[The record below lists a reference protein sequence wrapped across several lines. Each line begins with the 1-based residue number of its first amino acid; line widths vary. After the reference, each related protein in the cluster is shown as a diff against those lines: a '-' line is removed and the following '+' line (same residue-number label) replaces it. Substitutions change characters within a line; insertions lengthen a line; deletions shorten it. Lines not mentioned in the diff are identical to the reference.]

1 MKAIRVPLSPDAFFN
16 EIGHLRHLQPVDQ
29 HCCRSPSDD
38 ARLLMTRDRMAAEDF
53 LLTHQ
58 TQVSKLE
65 FDRLVGATSLAPRTK
80 KKQRLLSEVG

>member
-1 MKAIRVPLSPDAFFN
+1 
-16 EIGHLRHLQPVDQ
+16 
-29 HCCRSPSDD
+29 
-38 ARLLMTRDRMAAEDF
+38 MTRDRMAAEDF

-65 FDRLVGATSLAPRTK
+65 FDRLVGATPLAPRTN

>member
-1 MKAIRVPLSPDAFFN
+1 
-16 EIGHLRHLQPVDQ
+16 
-29 HCCRSPSDD
+29 
-38 ARLLMTRDRMAAEDF
+38 MTRDRMAAEDF

-65 FDRLVGATSLAPRTK
+65 FDRLVGATSLAPRTN

>member
-1 MKAIRVPLSPDAFFN
+1 LSPDAYFN

-38 ARLLMTRDRMAAEDF
+38 ARPHGREF